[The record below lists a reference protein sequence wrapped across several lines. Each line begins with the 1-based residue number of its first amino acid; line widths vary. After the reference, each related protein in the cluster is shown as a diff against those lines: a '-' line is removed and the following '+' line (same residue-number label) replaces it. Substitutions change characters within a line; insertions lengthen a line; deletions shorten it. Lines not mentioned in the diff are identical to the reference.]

1 MENKL
6 EIGKEYRTGSGMQYV
21 VLSFPNQEQVEVEI
35 TVGAEEGTVMS
46 WFVNLCQRDWEVDYE
61 K

>member
-1 MENKL
+1 MESKL

-35 TVGAEEGTVMS
+35 TVGYLTEGTVMS
-46 WFVNLCQRDWEVDYE
+46 WFVNLCQRDWEV
-61 K
+61 